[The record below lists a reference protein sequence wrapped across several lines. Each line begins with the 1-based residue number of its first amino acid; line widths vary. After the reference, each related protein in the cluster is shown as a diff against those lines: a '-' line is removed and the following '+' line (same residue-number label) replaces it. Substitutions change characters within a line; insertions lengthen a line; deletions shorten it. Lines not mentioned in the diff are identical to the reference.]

1 MNNSTPGYMTLVE
14 ADTLLSNSVA
24 YKIVDIH
31 TEDYPVL
38 LADNR
43 EAVVFKINTDG
54 TSSDIADRMVA
65 AIDSLDGDNKEVL
78 YALEVQNKWALIPDH
93 SIISQEMQ
101 TRYNVKKEIVGTDG
115 KDYKDAW
122 EERLVYTNVLV
133 GVIIRSSNNTDS

>member
-14 ADTLLSNSVA
+14 ADTLFSNSVA

-101 TRYNVKKEIVGTDG
+101 ARYSVKKEIVGTDG

-122 EERLVYTNVLV
+122 GERLVYTNVLV
-133 GVIIRSSNNTDS
+133 GVIVQLSEETDN